1 MQANQPQTSHAP
13 IVIVGYIHT
22 GTSLLKSMLR
32 KDPTLFTAAGETHFY
47 QDLNRY
53 RRQFANLDDP
63 QVFRDYVYLIVALA
77 HLGTKRANQRQD
89 EYSLATFNLSEEQF
103 DAVVAGAKRAAE
115 AVPAERRHAA
125 LFGFVM
131 DELTRLHGKQRW
143 LEKTPEHV
151 YFLQQILGVRPD
163 ARVIELVRDPRA
175 ALSSRKHRR
184 TDEWL
189 DAKESQEQ
197 VEPDRTTNYDP
208 LIDSYMWKESIDS
221 AKDARKKF
229 PGRVLSLRYEDMVS
243 EPEAIIHRV
252 CDFLDLPF
260 RPEFLEVG
268 WINATSKDA
277 QNAGEGISK
286 AAVDRWKKSLT
297 PEEIY
302 VCQTALR
309 NELKE
314 FGYAFEPIGLGAKAK
329 TPVVL
334 GRSAVHLAA
343 RVGKRRPAGIDQRRS
358 DTVQRM
364 YRRMARTLGVQ
375 K

>member
-1 MQANQPQTSHAP
+1 MQAKPPTSSTAP
-13 IVIVGYIHT
+13 IFIVGYIHT

-53 RRQFANLDDP
+53 RRQFADLDNP
-63 QVFRDYVYLIVALA
+63 QVFCEYVYHLTALA
-77 HLGTKRANQRQD
+77 YLGTKRANQRQE
-89 EYSLATFNLSEEQF
+89 EYNLATFNLDEARFER
-103 DAVVAGAKRAAE
+103 VVAGAKRAAE
-115 AVPAERRHAA
+115 DVPAPQRHAA
-125 LFGFVM
+125 LFGLVV
-131 DELTRLHGKQRW
+131 DELTRLDGKQRW

-151 YFLQQILGVRPD
+151 YFLQQILSVRAD
-163 ARVIELVRDPRA
+163 ARVIDLVRDPRA

-189 DAKESQEQ
+189 DAKEAQEQ

-208 LIDSYMWKESIDS
+208 LIDSYMWRESVDS
-221 AKDARKKF
+221 ARDARRAF
-229 PGRVLSLRYEDMVS
+229 PSRVLTVRYEDMVS
-243 EPEAIIHRV
+243 EPEPTVRRI

-260 RPEFLEVG
+260 RPEFMEVG
-268 WINATSKDA
+268 WINATSKNA
-277 QNAGEGISK
+277 QNAGEGISR

-302 VCQTALR
+302 ICQTALR
-309 NELKE
+309 RELKE
-314 FGYAFEPIGLGAKAK
+314 FGYPFEPIGLGAKAK

-334 GRSAVHLAA
+334 GRSAVHLAQ
-343 RVGKRRPAGIDQRRS
+343 RIGRRRPAGIDQRRS

-364 YRRMARTLGVQ
+364 YRRVARTLGAP

>member
-1 MQANQPQTSHAP
+1 MQAKPPIPSNAP
-13 IVIVGYIHT
+13 IFIVGYIHT

-32 KDPTLFTAAGETHFY
+32 KDPSLFTAAGETHFY

-53 RRQFANLDDP
+53 RRQFADLDNP
-63 QVFRDYVYLIVALA
+63 QVFCEYVYHLTALA
-77 HLGTKRANQRQD
+77 YLGTKRANQRQE
-89 EYSLATFNLSEEQF
+89 EYNLATFNLDEARFER
-103 DAVVAGAKRAAE
+103 VVAAARRAVE
-115 AVPAERRHAA
+115 AVPATQRHAA
-125 LFGFVM
+125 LFGLVM
-131 DELTRLHGKQRW
+131 DELTRLDGKQRW

-151 YFLQQILGVRPD
+151 YFLQQILSVRAD
-163 ARVIELVRDPRA
+163 ARVIDLVRDPRA

-189 DAKESQEQ
+189 DAKEAQEQ

-208 LIDSYMWKESIDS
+208 LIDSYMWRESVDS
-221 AKDARKKF
+221 ARDARRAF
-229 PGRVLSLRYEDMVS
+229 AGRVLTVRYEDMVS
-243 EPEAIIHRV
+243 DPEPTVRHI

-260 RPEFLEVG
+260 RPEFMEVG
-268 WINATSKDA
+268 WINATTKNA
-277 QNAGEGISK
+277 QNAGEGISR

-302 VCQTALR
+302 ICQTALR
-309 NELKE
+309 RELKE
-314 FGYAFEPIGLGAKAK
+314 FGYPFEPIGLGTKVK

-334 GRSAVHLAA
+334 GRSAVHLAQ
-343 RVGKRRPAGIDQRRS
+343 RIGKRRPAGIDQRRS

-364 YRRMARTLGVQ
+364 YRRVARTLGAQ